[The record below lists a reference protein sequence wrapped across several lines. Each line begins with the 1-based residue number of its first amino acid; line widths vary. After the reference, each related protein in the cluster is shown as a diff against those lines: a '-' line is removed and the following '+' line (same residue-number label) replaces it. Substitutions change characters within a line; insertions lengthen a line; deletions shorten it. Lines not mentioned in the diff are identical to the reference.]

1 MQDRLFISYATEDWP
16 FVEWLALR
24 LTAEGYKV
32 WCDRFNLLGGE
43 SYPKHIDVAIKTQ
56 TFRLLAV
63 LSRYSVKKPNPLK
76 ERTLALNV
84 AKERDE
90 DFVIPINLDGSSPSD
105 LGWMVSDLTFISFH
119 LSWAEG
125 LTQLL
130 KCLEDSNAPKGL
142 SARRSAAVSWFE
154 SKDLIIRKQELLWS
168 NLAEIKEMPKD
179 LYRYEPATFVPDD
192 ERLPLLKLWPHISEE
207 QIFWAFEPP
216 PAEFEK
222 YEFSERGRRQNWYS
236 LIVDDVGLRQL
247 GVRLLN
253 ESMRSVALARGLVAA
268 PDGKTCYF
276 PDGLIP
282 NNRLAFVGHDKKE
295 TWVRCVGVRN
305 FRTLTGKDSCRY
317 HLVPRTRV
325 WLHHDIG
332 NVIQVRV
339 HLHLMNL
346 DGQPFEEK
354 AALRR
359 RKRICRAWWNQ
370 HWLARTFAILQF
382 LAGSKSSIQIGEI
395 KTQRLVISKYPLTA
409 HMPWGLDESKLGRSK
424 PESEDSDGTISSP
437 GSRNCG
443 RHRKCALTGSAIAN
457 TASKKMPT
465 SSSLSPAAS

>member
-56 TFRLLAV
+56 TFRFLAV
-63 LSRYSVKKPNPLK
+63 LSRYSVRKPNPLK
-76 ERTLALNV
+76 ERTLALNL
-84 AKERDE
+84 ARERSQ
-90 DFVIPINLDGSSPSD
+90 DFVIPINLDGSSPSE

-125 LTQLL
+125 LSQLL
-130 KCLEDSNAPKGL
+130 KRLEACDTPKVFQAG
-142 SARRSAAVSWFE
+142 RSAAVGWFE
-154 SKDLIIRKQELLWS
+154 AKDLVIRKQELLWS
-168 NLAEIKEMPKD
+168 NLAEIKELPKD
-179 LYRYEPATFVPDD
+179 MYRYEPATFVPDD
-192 ERLPLLKLWPHISEE
+192 ERLQLLKLWPHISEG
-207 QIFWAFEPP
+207 QIYWAFEPP
-216 PAEFEK
+216 PPEFAK
-222 YEFSERGRRQNWYS
+222 YRFSERGQRQDWHS
-236 LIVDDVGLRQL
+236 LIGDDAGLRHL
-247 GVRLLN
+247 AVRLLN
-253 ESMRSVALARGLVAA
+253 ESIRSVGLARGLVAT

-282 NNRLAFVGHDKKE
+282 NNRLTFMGYDRRE

-317 HLVPRTRV
+317 HLVPRMRV
-325 WLHHDIG
+325 WLNHDIG
-332 NVIQVRV
+332 NIIQVRV
-339 HLHLMNL
+339 HLHLTTL
-346 DGQPFEEK
+346 DGQSFEER

-382 LAGSKSSIQIGEI
+382 LAGGKSSIQIGEND
-395 KTQRLVISKYPLTA
+395 TQRLVISKYPLTA
-409 HMPWGLDESKLGRSK
+409 HMAWGLDESKLERSK
-424 PESEDSDGTISSP
+424 AESEDFDDIVLDLEDDETENEEG
-437 GSRNCG
+437 
-443 RHRKCALTGSAIAN
+443 AEDE
-457 TASKKMPT
+457 
-465 SSSLSPAAS
+465 